1 MKYSVAQGAV
11 NWSDLDE
18 CWNIF
23 IGFFANSTRITREQL
38 CKNRGS
44 PVLLVHGQ
52 IDIAYPIELAQG
64 VVNALVDAGVQ
75 TEFVDVPKATH
86 YACVTAPNE

>member
-1 MKYSVAQGAV
+1 MKSSVAQGAV
-11 NWSDLDE
+11 IWSDLDE
-18 CWNIF
+18 CWNIC
-23 IGFFANSTRITREQL
+23 IGFFANSTRFTREQL

-44 PVLLVHGQ
+44 PVLVVHGQ